1 MNLTTLIKK
10 KKVLFDNAK
19 FTKALDTIF
28 GGDFNN
34 KATIDGFDRI
44 VIQYKDKNEGCVLF
58 QRDSSGVESSGYITA
73 VICKTKRPNDG
84 LSWWYQTQQIPGRA
98 TLAQFKKFLTSVFNI
113 HYHIMEKVELEHKI
127 GKEIVKL
134 GRLETQLHK
143 K

>member
-10 KKVLFDNAK
+10 RQVLFLNEK

-28 GGDFNN
+28 GGDLDN
-34 KATIDGFDRI
+34 KATFDEFSRL

-58 QRDSSGVESSGYITA
+58 QLDLSGYITA

-84 LSWWYQTQQIPGRA
+84 LSWWYQTQQIPGSA

-127 GKEIVKL
+127 GKELVKL